1 MSDNIVPSPG
11 GNAEEGVTTTGY
23 PLNEKHADEPGTR
36 TVQFRTWKCQT
47 TPSGVDEI
55 VYSVWRHTVLRY
67 DGDLVML
74 TDNKVLVDKLR
85 ELPALMCAQRRAEK
99 RVSSDEDF
107 VRSNIESFGNDIG
120 QTTNWITS
128 MFEVRARYPDD
139 SEERKALDYRIR
151 CGQLYQQNAM
161 NERRLAQ

>member
-1 MSDNIVPSPG
+1 
-11 GNAEEGVTTTGY
+11 
-23 PLNEKHADEPGTR
+23 
-36 TVQFRTWKCQT
+36 
-47 TPSGVDEI
+47 
-55 VYSVWRHTVLRY
+55 
-67 DGDLVML
+67 ML

-139 SEERKALDYRIR
+139 SEERKVLDYRIR